1 MSESQKKSLF
11 VQGSILALAGII
23 TKLIG
28 FIYRI
33 PMANILGDQGNGIY
47 SVAFGI
53 YNIALTLSSYSL
65 PQAVSKLISEKI
77 AQEQYNNKL
86 RVFFRALC
94 FALIAGAAACSLLWF
109 GAGFLEELYVREGL
123 SRPLRVLAPTA
134 FIVALL
140 GVFRGFFQGHGDMR
154 PTAASQIFEQIIN
167 AIVSIA
173 AAYGLSQMYAGS
185 REVHSWAAAGG
196 TLGTLSGAATAL
208 VFFIILTLTRWGA
221 LSRGSREDQHAKD
234 SNSLIYK
241 AVILTVIPIILSQT
255 IYQIG
260 NTIDDLIFGNMMKA
274 GGVSDAV
281 TASLQ
286 GVFHTQYIQLV
297 NLPVAVSTAMA
308 ASTLPSIAAA
318 YIIGKYDEANE
329 RINTVVKFNMAI
341 AIPSAVGLAVL
352 GLPIVTVLF
361 PRLVDY
367 RDMSAMLMLTG
378 SSAVVFYAL
387 STITSSILQG
397 SSHMKI
403 PVIHSAI
410 SLVIHIVL
418 LITLLKL
425 TGLGVYA
432 LIIGNVTFPL
442 IVCILNMRSITAI
455 LKNQWDWKRSFL
467 LPFLAAAVMGVVT
480 WCVYRLLHWITGGS
494 VLIPLTAALVIAVG
508 VYGFLIL
515 KLRCFTKEELLQF
528 PMGGRIVRLARM

>member
-77 AQEQYNNKL
+77 AQEQYQNKL
-86 RVFFRALC
+86 RIFSRALI
-94 FALIAGAAACSLLWF
+94 FALITGSAACALLWF
-109 GAGFLEELYVREGL
+109 GSGFLEGLYAREGL
-123 SRPLRVLAPTA
+123 SRPLRVLAPTS
-134 FIVALL
+134 FVVALL

-185 REVHSWAAAGG
+185 AEIHSWAAAGG
-196 TLGTLSGAATAL
+196 TLGTFSGAATAL
-208 VFFIILTLTRWGA
+208 VFFVILTMTRWGS
-221 LSRGSREDQHAKD
+221 LSRGGLEDRHEKD
-234 SNSLIYK
+234 SNKVIYK

-260 NTIDDLIFGNMMKA
+260 NTIDDLIFGNIMKEN
-274 GGVSDAV
+274 GVSDAV

-297 NLPVAVSTAMA
+297 NLPVAVATAMA

-318 YIIGKYDEANE
+318 YIIGKYDEANAK
-329 RINTVVKFNMAI
+329 ISTVVKFNMAI

-367 RDMSAMLMLTG
+367 RGMSAMLMLTG

-397 SSHMKI
+397 SSHMRV

-410 SLVIHIVL
+410 SLGIHIVL
-418 LITLLKL
+418 LMMLLKL
-425 TGLGVYA
+425 TDLGIYA
-432 LIIGNVTFPL
+432 LIVGNVTFPL
-442 IVCILNMRSITAI
+442 IVCGLNMRSITAI
-455 LKNQWDWKRSFL
+455 LKHRWDWKRSFL
-467 LPFLAAAVMGVVT
+467 LPALASAVMGAVT
-480 WCVYRLLHWITGGS
+480 WCVYQILHRIFGGM
-494 VLIPLTAALVIAVG
+494 VLVPLMAALLTALA
-508 VYGFLIL
+508 VYGWLIL
-515 KLRCFTKEELLQF
+515 KLRCFSKEELLQF

>member
-23 TKLIG
+23 TKIIG
-28 FIYRI
+28 FLYRI

-86 RVFFRALC
+86 RVFTRTLI
-94 FALIAGAAACSLLWF
+94 FALVAGSLACALLWF
-109 GAGFLEELYVREGL
+109 GSAFLEELYAREGL

-134 FIVALL
+134 FVVALL

-173 AAYGLSQMYAGS
+173 AAYGLSQIYAGS
-185 REVHSWAAAGG
+185 DSVHSWAAAGG

-208 VFFIILTLTRWGA
+208 VFFVILTITRWNT
-221 LSRGSREDQHAKD
+221 LSKGSLEDHHAKD
-234 SNSLIYK
+234 TSAVIYK

-260 NTIDDLIFGNMMKA
+260 NTIDDLIFGNIMKA
-274 GGVSDAV
+274 SGVSDAV
-281 TASLQ
+281 TASQQ
-286 GVFHTQYIQLV
+286 GVYHTQYIQLV
-297 NLPVAVSTAMA
+297 NLPVAIATAMA
-308 ASTLPSIAAA
+308 ASTLPAIAAA
-318 YIIGKYDEANE
+318 YIVGKYEEANSK
-329 RINTVVKFNMAI
+329 INTVVKFNMAI

-352 GLPIVTVLF
+352 GLPVVTVLF

-367 RDMSAMLMLTG
+367 REMSAMLMLTG

-387 STITSSILQG
+387 STITMSILQG
-397 SSHMKI
+397 SSHMRV

-410 SLVIHIVL
+410 SLVIHII
-418 LITLLKL
+418 LIIILLKW
-425 TGLGVYA
+425 TSLGVYA
-432 LIIGNVTFPL
+432 LIIGNVSFPL
-442 IVCILNMRSITAI
+442 IVCAMNMRSISVI
-455 LKNQWDWKRSFL
+455 LKQRWDWKRTFL
-467 LPFLAAAVMGVVT
+467 LPALAAAVMGVAA
-480 WCVYRLLHWITGGS
+480 WCLYHLLHRVLGGNV
-494 VLIPLTAALVIAVG
+494 VLPLGISIIAAILI
-508 VYGFLIL
+508 YGWLIL
-515 KLRCFTKEELLQF
+515 RLRCFTKEELLQF

>member
-1 MSESQKKSLF
+1 MSEEQKKSLF
-11 VQGSILALAGII
+11 VQGSILALAGIV

-77 AQEQYNNKL
+77 AQEQYQNKL
-86 RVFFRALC
+86 RIFSRALV
-94 FALIAGAAACSLLWF
+94 FALITGSAACALLWF
-109 GAGFLEELYVREGL
+109 GAGFLEGLYAREGL
-123 SRPLRVLAPTA
+123 SRPLRVLAPTS
-134 FIVALL
+134 FVVALL

-185 REVHSWAAAGG
+185 AAVHSWAAAGG

-208 VFFIILTLTRWGA
+208 VFFIILTVTRWGS
-221 LSRGSREDQHAKD
+221 LSSGSLEDRHEKD
-234 SNSLIYK
+234 SNPVIYK

-260 NTIDDLIFGNMMKA
+260 NTIDDLIFGNMMEA
-274 GGVSDAV
+274 DGVSDAV

-286 GVFHTQYIQLV
+286 GVYHTQYIQLI
-297 NLPVAVSTAMA
+297 NLPVAVAAAMA

-318 YIIGKYDEANE
+318 YIIGKYEEANSK
-329 RINTVVKFNMAI
+329 ISTVVKFNMAI

-352 GLPIVTVLF
+352 GLPIVTILF

-367 RDMSAMLMLTG
+367 RAMSAMLMLTG

-397 SSHMKI
+397 SSHMRI
-403 PVIHSAI
+403 PVIHSAV
-410 SLVIHIVL
+410 SLGIHIVL
-418 LITLLKL
+418 LLMLLKL
-425 TGLGVYA
+425 TDLGVYA
-432 LIIGNVTFPL
+432 LIIGNVSFPL
-442 IVCILNMRSITAI
+442 IVCVLNMRSITMI
-455 LKNQWDWKRSFL
+455 LRHRWDWKRSFL
-467 LPFLAAAVMGVVT
+467 LPLLAAFVMGAAA
-480 WCVYRLLHWITGGS
+480 WGVYHLLHRISGGS
-494 VLIPLTAALVIAVG
+494 ILIPLLAALLAAVVI
-508 VYGFLIL
+508 YGWLIL
-515 KLRCFTKEELLQF
+515 RLRCFTREELLQF
-528 PMGGRIVRLARM
+528 PLGGRIVRLARM

>member
-1 MSESQKKSLF
+1 MSDEQKKSLF

-23 TKLIG
+23 TKIIG
-28 FIYRI
+28 FVYRI

-77 AQEQYNNKL
+77 AQEQYDNKL
-86 RVFFRALC
+86 RVFRRALI
-94 FALIAGAAACSLLWF
+94 FSLITGTAACLILWF
-109 GAGFLEELYVREGL
+109 GSGFLEGLYAREGL
-123 SRPLRVLAPTA
+123 SRPLRVLAPTT

-167 AIVSIA
+167 AVVSIV
-173 AAYGLSQMYAGS
+173 AAYGLTQMYAGS
-185 REVHSWAAAGG
+185 SNVHSWAAAGG
-196 TLGTLSGAATAL
+196 TLGTLSGAAAAL
-208 VFFIILTLTRWGA
+208 FFFVILTMTRWDR
-221 LSRGSREDQHAKD
+221 LSKGSLEDTHEKE
-234 SNSLIYK
+234 SNSVIYS

-260 NTIDDLIFGNMMKA
+260 NTIDDLIFGNLMKA
-274 GGVSDAV
+274 SGMSDAV
-281 TASLQ
+281 AASLQ

-297 NLPVAVSTAMA
+297 NLPVAIATAMA

-318 YIIGKYDEANE
+318 YIIGKNEEANS
-329 RINTVVKFNMAI
+329 RIDTVVKFNMAI

-361 PRLVDY
+361 PKLVDY
-367 RDMSAMLMLTG
+367 REMSAMLMLTG
-378 SSAVVFYAL
+378 SSAVIFYAL

-397 SSHMKI
+397 SSHMKT

-410 SLVIHIVL
+410 SLGIHIVL
-418 LITLLKL
+418 LFVLLKY
-425 TGLGVYA
+425 TDLGIYS
-432 LIIGNVTFPL
+432 LIIGNVSFPFV
-442 IVCILNMRSITAI
+442 VCVLNMRSISRI
-455 LKNQWDWKRSFL
+455 LKHHWDWKRSFL
-467 LPFLAAAVMGVVT
+467 LPAAASAVMGLVTWGIYQLLHLLLRGSVVFPLAAAV
-480 WCVYRLLHWITGGS
+480 I
-494 VLIPLTAALVIAVG
+494 AALA
-508 VYGFLIL
+508 VYGVLIL
-515 KLRCFTKEELLQF
+515 KLRCFSKEELLEF
-528 PMGGRIVRLARM
+528 PMGARIVKLAHM

>member
-185 REVHSWAAAGG
+185 SEVHSWAAAGG

-208 VFFIILTLTRWGA
+208 VFFVILTLTRWGT

-234 SNSLIYK
+234 SNALIYK

-494 VLIPLTAALVIAVG
+494 VLIPLAAALVIAVG

>member
-1 MSESQKKSLF
+1 MSEEQKRSLF

-86 RVFFRALC
+86 RVFARALL
-94 FALIAGAAACSLLWF
+94 FALIAGAAACALLWC
-109 GAGFLEELYVREGL
+109 GSAFLEDLYAREGL

-167 AIVSIA
+167 AVVSIA
-173 AAYGLSQMYAGS
+173 AAYGLSRMYAGS
-185 REVHSWAAAGG
+185 SSVHSWAAAGG
-196 TLGTLSGAATAL
+196 TLGTLSGALTAL
-208 VFFIILTLTRWGA
+208 VFFIILTLTRWST
-221 LSRGSREDQHAKD
+221 LSRGSLEDQHHKD
-234 SNSLIYK
+234 SNAVIYK

-329 RINTVVKFNMAI
+329 KINTVVKFNMAI

-367 RDMSAMLMLTG
+367 RSMSAMLMLTG

-397 SSHMKI
+397 SSHMRT
-403 PVIHSAI
+403 PVIHSGI
-410 SLVIHIVL
+410 SLIIHIIL
-418 LITLLKL
+418 LIVLLKL
-425 TGLGVYA
+425 TGLGIYA
-432 LIIGNVTFPL
+432 LIVGNVTFPL
-442 IVCILNMRSITAI
+442 IVCALNMRSITMI
-455 LKNQWDWKRSFL
+455 LKNRWDWKRSFL
-467 LPFLAAAVMGVVT
+467 LPFAASVMMGAAA
-480 WCVYRLLHWITGGS
+480 WCVYELLNRLMGGA
-494 VLIPLTAALVIAVG
+494 VLIPLAAAILAAVLL
-508 VYGFLIL
+508 YGFLIL
-515 KLRCFTKEELLQF
+515 RFRCFTREELLQF

>member
-1 MSESQKKSLF
+1 MSDSQKKSLF

-77 AQEQYNNKL
+77 AQEQYQNKL
-86 RVFFRALC
+86 RIFVRALI

-109 GAGFLEELYVREGL
+109 GAGFLEELYAREGL

-173 AAYGLSQMYAGS
+173 AACGLSQMYAGS
-185 REVHSWAAAGG
+185 SAVHSWAAAGG
-196 TLGTLSGAATAL
+196 TMGTLCGAGTAL
-208 VFFIILTLTRWGA
+208 VFFMILTVTRWGT
-221 LSRGSREDQHAKD
+221 LNRGSLEDPHPKD
-234 SNSLIYK
+234 SSGVIYK
-241 AVILTVIPIILSQT
+241 ALILTVIPIILSQT

-260 NTIDDLIFGNMMKA
+260 NTIDDLIFSNMMKA
-274 GGVSDAV
+274 GGMSDAV

-297 NLPVAVSTAMA
+297 NLPVAVATAMA

-318 YIIGKYDEANE
+318 YIVGKYQEANE
-329 RINTVVKFNMAI
+329 KINTVVKFNMAI

-352 GLPIVTVLF
+352 GLPIVTILF

-367 RDMSAMLMLTG
+367 RSMSAMLMLTG

-397 SSHMKI
+397 SSHMRT
-403 PVIHSAI
+403 PVIHSAV
-410 SLVIHIVL
+410 SLGIHIVL
-418 LITLLKL
+418 LLTLLKF
-425 TGLGVYA
+425 TDLGIYA

-442 IVCILNMRSITAI
+442 IVCVLNMRSITAI
-455 LKNQWDWKRSFL
+455 LKNQWEWKHAFL
-467 LPFLAAAVMGVVT
+467 LPTLAAAVMGGAA
-480 WCVYRLLHWITGGS
+480 WCVYQLLHWLLGGN
-494 VLIPLTAALVIAVG
+494 VLVPLMVALAAAVLL
-508 VYGFLIL
+508 YGWLIL

-528 PMGGRIVRLARM
+528 PMGGRIVRLARL

>member
-1 MSESQKKSLF
+1 MSEEQKRSLF

-23 TKLIG
+23 TKIIG
-28 FIYRI
+28 FVYRI

-77 AQEQYNNKL
+77 AQEQYENKL
-86 RVFFRALC
+86 RVFRRALI
-94 FALIAGAAACSLLWF
+94 FALITGTTACLVLWF
-109 GAGFLEELYVREGL
+109 GAGFLEGLYARQGL
-123 SRPLRVLAPTA
+123 SRPLRVLAPTT

-167 AIVSIA
+167 AVVSIV
-173 AAYGLSQMYAGS
+173 AAYGLTQMYAGS
-185 REVHSWAAAGG
+185 SEVHSWAAAGG
-196 TLGTLSGAATAL
+196 TLGTLSGAAAAL
-208 VFFIILTLTRWGA
+208 LFFAILTMTRWGS
-221 LSRGSREDQHAKD
+221 LSRGSLEDTHQKESDAV
-234 SNSLIYK
+234 IYK

-260 NTIDDLIFGNMMKA
+260 NTIDDLIFGNLMKA
-274 GGVSDAV
+274 NGMSDAV
-281 TASLQ
+281 AASMQ

-297 NLPVAVSTAMA
+297 NLPVAVATAMA

-318 YIIGKYDEANE
+318 YIIGKYEEANS
-329 RINTVVKFNMAI
+329 RIDTVVKFNMAI

-367 RDMSAMLMLTG
+367 RGMSAMLMLTG

-397 SSHMKI
+397 SSHMRV

-410 SLVIHIVL
+410 SLGIHIL
-418 LITLLKL
+418 LIIGLLKY
-425 TGLGVYA
+425 TDLGIYS
-432 LIIGNVTFPL
+432 LIIGNVSFPF
-442 IVCILNMRSITAI
+442 IVCVLNMRSITRI
-455 LKNQWDWKRSFL
+455 LDHHWDWKRSFL
-467 LPFLAAAVMGVVT
+467 LPFAASAVMGIAAWGAYRLLHLLFGGRVVFPLAAAVIVA
-480 WCVYRLLHWITGGS
+480 LLI
-494 VLIPLTAALVIAVG
+494 
-508 VYGFLIL
+508 YGALIL
-515 KLRCFTKEELLQF
+515 KMHCFSKEELLQF

>member
-86 RVFFRALC
+86 RVFFRALF

-167 AIVSIA
+167 AIVSIV

-185 REVHSWAAAGG
+185 SDVHSWAAAGG

-234 SNSLIYK
+234 SSALIYK

-367 RDMSAMLMLTG
+367 REMSAMLMLTG

-397 SSHMKI
+397 SSHMRI

-432 LIIGNVTFPL
+432 LIIGNVSFPL
-442 IVCILNMRSITAI
+442 IVCILNMRSITSI

-480 WCVYRLLHWITGGS
+480 WSVYQLLHWITGGL
-494 VLIPLTAALVIAVG
+494 VLIPLAVALVIAVG

-515 KLRCFTKEELLQF
+515 KLHCFTKDELLQF
-528 PMGGRIVRLARM
+528 PLGGRIVRLARL